1 MSEHDEIIAEA
12 REKYTVHNCG
22 QCEFRKSCD
31 LGINCF
37 DSAECRERRQSIM
50 LGFGIE
56 DGCFTKLLD
65 RLEAAHKREVE
76 TSRAISEKSSAVG
89 NAAKMR
95 EALERLREWVLMDLN
110 ENAFIAD
117 SSGNYMKLIK
127 GTIEIVN
134 AALSAPPRNCDIGTP
149 EEQSVRMA
157 KFCREQYKKTDGVS
171 ICSGCQFHNMEGLD
185 CQFAWAQTPYESEVK
200 S

>member
-37 DSAECRERRQSIM
+37 GSDECKERRQSIM

-56 DGCFTKLLD
+56 DGYFTKLLD

-76 TSRAISEKSSAVG
+76 TSRATSEKSSAVG
-89 NAAKMR
+89 NAAKIR
-95 EALERLREWVLMDLN
+95 EALERLREWALMDLN

-117 SSGNYMKLIK
+117 SSGNYMKFIK

-134 AALSAPPRNCDIGTP
+134 AALSSPPRNCDVGMSFEQVKRF
-149 EEQSVRMA
+149 EEYCKAHKCKTCPMGYSSMQACVIHWS
-157 KFCREQYKKTDGVS
+157 QISYK
-171 ICSGCQFHNMEGLD
+171 
-185 CQFAWAQTPYESEVK
+185 SEVK
-200 S
+200 